1 MGGVRCQGLL
11 LLKGGGGGRGK
22 SWRREIDKERREVKF
37 AKRGRLERVKIA
49 V

>member
-11 LLKGGGGGRGK
+11 LLKGGRGRGE
-22 SWRREIDKERREVKF
+22 SRRREIDKEKREVKF